1 MSILERLHSRADSF
15 ARQLSCNGYSTA
27 LAEQDFRNYLE
38 SDICS
43 SDDYPFWGARAS
55 WHVYRENQKAQSGSG
70 NPLSPLLIF
79 ASEFSADDCDYQ
91 ELYFKQC
98 YDLMWKDVF
107 GIPCPHYPLNQVK
120 KAFKERWGG
129 AAATDMGAGYFQAPF
144 YQCIRHRLKDDE
156 LLWDD
161 TPFVSRLMAW
171 HTGRDG
177 GHQWCKASTF
187 IQALQN
193 WPAFAEEGSCLSA
206 KNKAKDYIKNTVDH
220 LKNDTC
226 DDYAFF
232 SECSLNAARVGV
244 SNTTPGG
251 ENEFLEYALDSFR
264 QPRIFLINPAAS
276 KGSREGGDGG
286 LQGHFRKKIRPN
298 CQPIFERKYKSHNLP
313 LSFWHHTSGSLIV
326 FSHKN
331 LTGPSGVSY
340 NELADICYLIRKAAR
355 RL

>member
-1 MSILERLHSRADSF
+1 
-15 ARQLSCNGYSTA
+15 
-27 LAEQDFRNYLE
+27 
-38 SDICS
+38 
-43 SDDYPFWGARAS
+43 
-55 WHVYRENQKAQSGSG
+55 
-70 NPLSPLLIF
+70 
-79 ASEFSADDCDYQ
+79 
-91 ELYFKQC
+91 
-98 YDLMWKDVF
+98 
-107 GIPCPHYPLNQVK
+107 
-120 KAFKERWGG
+120 
-129 AAATDMGAGYFQAPF
+129 
-144 YQCIRHRLKDDE
+144 
-156 LLWDD
+156 
-161 TPFVSRLMAW
+161 MAW